1 MNRSYLDASAIVKL
15 GFFEAE
21 SQALIDYLSEQH
33 LWLATSVVADVEV
46 RGALN
51 RLKPRGADSDEQVR
65 GFFLIELSRDIR
77 DRAVEF
83 SSALR
88 ALDAIHLATAISID
102 DDFDFVTYDD
112 RLALAAGAAGLRVVQ
127 PGRTGP

>member
-51 RLKPRGADSDEQVR
+51 RLKPRGADSDEHVR
-65 GFFLIELSRDIR
+65 GFFLIELSRNIR

-112 RLALAAGAAGLRVVQ
+112 RLASAAGAAGLRVVQ
-127 PGRTGP
+127 PGRMGP